1 MCGEGG
7 EGEGQERWS
16 DLKVDGVILRSGRV
30 EGHWPPLPGY
40 ASARGTA
47 RGTFST
53 PPDEVGVAIPKY
65 FAYK

>member
-7 EGEGQERWS
+7 EEEGQERWS

-47 RGTFST
+47 TGTFST
-53 PPDEVGVAIPKY
+53 QETGWLLQSRKNSHIK
-65 FAYK
+65 